1 MGKHIAICMEWAII
15 SVCDREVCAWK
26 QEEFTVKQFHWKG
39 LAAGALA
46 CALLV
51 GLTACGS
58 QDSSETVSPT
68 PTQTP
73 VQTQSAAP
81 ETTPA
86 ETETPPAET
95 TPSAQESP
103 STASAKQPEDS
114 GEAETTGDYSGVTAI
129 GDSVML
135 GAKDEMEKS
144 MKGIMVEA
152 SESRQIWSGK
162 DVAEELAAKGKL
174 GNTVILALGTN
185 GTFKKSTA
193 RELLD
198 YFGADRTIY
207 WVTAYGSKLSWQD
220 QVNETIEEVGAEYDN
235 VHILHWDEVG
245 PQHADWFY
253 KDGLHLN
260 GAGRKGY
267 AQFLKDNIG

>member
-1 MGKHIAICMEWAII
+1 M
-15 SVCDREVCAWK
+15 
-26 QEEFTVKQFHWKG
+26 KQFHWKG
-39 LAAGALA
+39 FAAGVLA

-58 QDSSETVSPT
+58 TEPSETVSPT
-68 PTQTP
+68 PTPTP

-81 ETTPA
+81 ETTTPA
-86 ETETPPAET
+86 ETETPTAET
-95 TPSAQESP
+95 AKPAPET
-103 STASAKQPEDS
+103 TAPEASKQPENS
-114 GEAETTGDYSGVTAI
+114 GEAEAEGDYSGVTAI

-144 MKGIMVEA
+144 MKGIVVEA

-174 GNTVILALGTN
+174 GDTIILALGTN

-220 QVNETIEEVGAEYDN
+220 QVNETIEAVSAEYDN